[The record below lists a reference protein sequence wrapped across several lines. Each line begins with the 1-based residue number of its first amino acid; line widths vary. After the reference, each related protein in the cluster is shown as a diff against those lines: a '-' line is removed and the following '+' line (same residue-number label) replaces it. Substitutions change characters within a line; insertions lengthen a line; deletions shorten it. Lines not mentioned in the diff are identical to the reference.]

1 MSKQTAL
8 ELAKESVDHASAKL
22 LNECQ
27 TLNAMTSSD
36 AVMVQ
41 ASTVTSAAYDFARAI
56 RLMEA
61 VQPFFE
67 AQP

>member
-1 MSKQTAL
+1 MSTPTAL
-8 ELAKESVDHASAKL
+8 ELAKESADHASAKL

-27 TLNAMTSSD
+27 KLNAMKSSD
-36 AVMVQ
+36 SIMAQVN
-41 ASTVTSAAYDFARAI
+41 TVTAAAHDFARAI

-67 AQP
+67 VKP